1 MVRVVVAAIVVLA
14 AALTAPTSFAQAPAN
29 PRGAVQAAAPVQ
41 RVVSFAAEAPA
52 AAGTLVLPLA
62 AEADLAA
69 RASGLSA
76 EDTAAV
82 QRALTSAR
90 FTYGARSMLSLRG
103 IGAYDQILVIG
114 LGADPA
120 LFQVQRVGA
129 AVGRRLMSEPG
140 AVTIGALGLS
150 AEAAAEFAIGMG
162 LGEYRSDLYRTRDRA
177 EAPLEPAVV
186 VASDAAAVGAIYERR
201 GRALIAAMAWTR
213 DISNEPGNAVYPES
227 FVARTRTAFRGLPGV
242 TIEVLDVRDMERLGM
257 GALLG
262 VGQGSARPPRL
273 LVVRYRGE
281 GAPAGGPIV
290 LVGKGITFD
299 SGGISI
305 KPAAGMHNMRMDMS
319 GAASVTGAVLALA
332 RSGAPV
338 DVVAVSALAEN
349 MPDAAATR
357 PGDVLT
363 AMNGMTIE
371 IINTDAEGRLVL
383 VDAIIWAERTLDPA
397 VIVDVATLTGSVRG
411 ALGDDY
417 AGLFSRHDGLAEQLG
432 AAGDAVGEPL
442 WRLPLHSSY
451 ASDMASPI
459 ADIRNTGGE
468 GTPGA
473 GIGAH
478 FIGAFVEDTPW
489 AHLDIANMAWGGP
502 SDTGPDGSAGFG
514 VRLLERFVLDYDP
527 VTMEAANNGL
537 VTAP

>member
-1 MVRVVVAAIVVLA
+1 MVRSWVALLTAVVVGFCSA
-14 AALTAPTSFAQAPAN
+14 AAAQSPPVVRN
-29 PRGAVQAAAPVQ
+29 AVTAAAPVQ
-41 RVVSFAAEAPA
+41 RAVSFSGTAPA
-52 AAGTLVLPLA
+52 ASGTLVLPLG

-69 RASGLSA
+69 RTAGLSLS
-76 EDTAAV
+76 DVAAV

-90 FTYGARSMLSLRG
+90 FSYAARSFLSLRG
-103 IGAYDQILVIG
+103 IGAYDQILIVG
-114 LGADPA
+114 LGEDVTHAP
-120 LFQVQRVGA
+120 LQRVGA
-129 AVGRRLMSEPG
+129 AVGRRLLQEPG
-140 AVTIGALGLS
+140 SVTVSAAGLS
-150 AEAAAEFAIGMG
+150 GEAAYALATGLG
-162 LGEYRSDLYRTRDRA
+162 LGEYRSDLYRRQNRDT
-177 EAPLEPAVV
+177 APLEPAIFVTPE
-186 VASDAAAVGAIYERR
+186 AAAAEALYRHQGT
-201 GRALIAAMAWTR
+201 ALIAAMAWTR
-213 DISNEPGNAVYPES
+213 DISNEPGNAIYPET
-227 FVARTRTAFRGLPGV
+227 FVQRAQEAFRGLPGV
-242 TIEVLDVRDMERLGM
+242 TIQVLTVRDMERLGM
-257 GALLG
+257 GALLA
-262 VGQGSARPPRL
+262 VGQGSVRPPHL
-273 LVVRYRGE
+273 LVVRYRGA
-281 GAPAGGPIV
+281 GAPADGPIV

-305 KPAAGMHNMRMDMS
+305 KPAANMHNMRMDMS

-357 PGDVLT
+357 PGDVIT

-383 VDAIIWAERTLDPA
+383 ADAIVWAERTLDPA
-397 VIVDVATLTGSVRG
+397 VVIDVATLTGSVRG

-417 AGLFSRHDGLAEQLG
+417 AGLFSRQDPLADQLMQ
-432 AAGDAVGEPL
+432 AGVAVGEPL
-442 WRLPLHSSY
+442 WRLPLHPSY

-459 ADIRNTGGE
+459 ADIRNTAGE

-478 FIGAFVEDTPW
+478 FIGAFVDHTPW

-502 SDTGPDGSAGFG
+502 SDIAPDGSTGYA
-514 VRLLERFVLDYDP
+514 VRLLQRFVLDYQPIPAEDAE
-527 VTMEAANNGL
+527 EAA